1 MIFGR
6 QVAII
11 FVFFFRPDGPAP
23 ESPKIFVPFLTLSFY
38 FRSYQVSDS
47 IVEKVTGDGQAQI
60 LWLFVSRT
68 C

>member
-6 QVAII
+6 QVAIL
-11 FVFFFRPDGPAP
+11 FVFFRPDGRAP
-23 ESPKIFVPFLTLSFY
+23 ESPKFSFVPYLTLSFY

-47 IVEKVTGDGQAQI
+47 IVEKVTGDGQTQI